1 MWLCMFSQHNPR
13 QVANGVHD
21 ALSAEEKLNNSVFD
35 LRRNKVDIK
44 ENISILSLELLFV
57 LHPNQLGNQAGYL
70 LLPDHIAQ
78 HSHP

>member
-1 MWLCMFSQHNPR
+1 MFSQHNPR

-57 LHPNQLGNQAGYL
+57 LHPN
-70 LLPDHIAQ
+70 
-78 HSHP
+78 